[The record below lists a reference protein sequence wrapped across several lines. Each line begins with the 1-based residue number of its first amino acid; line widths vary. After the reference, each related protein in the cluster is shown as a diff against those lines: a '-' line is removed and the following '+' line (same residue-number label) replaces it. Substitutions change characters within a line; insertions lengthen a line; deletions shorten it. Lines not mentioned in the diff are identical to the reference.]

1 MYCSVCET
9 GVLTS
14 HTHTATL
21 DFLDRLGND
30 LGLETQ
36 QTLFFQYKMNALD
49 FSDHGMWRAYSLPEQ
64 LQIFS
69 KLALAYL
76 RKDSLV
82 SGGVVLFLVFRH

>member
-1 MYCSVCET
+1 
-9 GVLTS
+9 
-14 HTHTATL
+14 
-21 DFLDRLGND
+21 
-30 LGLETQ
+30 
-36 QTLFFQYKMNALD
+36 MNALD

-76 RKDSLV
+76 RKDSPV

>member
-1 MYCSVCET
+1 VCKT

-30 LGLETQ
+30 LDLETQ

-76 RKDSLV
+76 RKDSPV